1 MSLQQLDGNASIDLG
16 RQGDVSSTSLVQ
28 SALERAGGFVSRYG
42 ALVAFFA
49 IWHVAS
55 SQGWINPAVFPPL
68 DAIVSAFW
76 RGFTQGTLGA
86 DLAISLQRSGLAFAA
101 AVVVAVPLGLFMGQI
116 RAVDRAL
123 DPILQLFRQTSA
135 LALYPVFIL
144 LLGLG
149 ELSKVFVI
157 FWATTFPLLLSTIG
171 GVKEVDP
178 KLIEMARVYGASR
191 LSVFTRVVLP
201 GALPSIFV
209 GLRLSAT
216 MALLMLIASEMIGAN
231 QGVGFQVMNAQFNFQ
246 IPLMFAAIFL
256 LAGLGL
262 LANYTIVTLQRR
274 LCRWSDASV

>member
-1 MSLQQLDGNASIDLG
+1 MSLQNVHGAVSIGLDRNDRGSGVILLRSWLKA
-16 RQGDVSSTSLVQ
+16 
-28 SALERAGGFVSRYG
+28 AGSFLTRFG
-42 ALVAFFA
+42 LLLAFLLL
-49 IWHVAS
+49 WHVAS
-55 SQGWINPAVFPPL
+55 TLRWINPSVFPPL
-68 DAIVSAFW
+68 DVIASAFW
-76 RGFTQGTLGA
+76 RGMTAGTLA
-86 DLAISLQRSGLAFAA
+86 TDLGVSLQRSGLAFGA
-101 AVVVAVPLGLFMGQI
+101 AVAVSIPLGLFMGQI
-116 RAVDRAL
+116 RVVERAL

-157 FWATTFPLLLSTIG
+157 FWATSFPLLLNTIG

-178 KLIEMARVYGASR
+178 KLMEMARVYGASR
-191 LSVFTRVVLP
+191 LAVFTRVVLP

-231 QGVGFQVMNAQFNFQ
+231 QGLGFQVMNAQFNFQ
-246 IPLMFAAIFL
+246 IPLMFSAIFL

-262 LANYTIVTLQRR
+262 LANYTIVSLQRR
-274 LCRWSDASV
+274 LCRWSNAPD